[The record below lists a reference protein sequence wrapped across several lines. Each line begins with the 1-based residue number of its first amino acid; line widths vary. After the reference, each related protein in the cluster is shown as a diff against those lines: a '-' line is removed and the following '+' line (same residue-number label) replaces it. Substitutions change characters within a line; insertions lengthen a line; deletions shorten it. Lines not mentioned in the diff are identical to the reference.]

1 MKSIFL
7 RALLFVCLLIGGQV
21 SSTMAYADLMITP
34 TRIVF
39 EERDR
44 FKEVTLVNS
53 GKEPQ
58 IYEMSWVYFRMQE
71 QGAAYKPSMES
82 ITEFDASKHIVFTP
96 RRITLA
102 PGSSQK
108 IRLALRR
115 PETIPEGD
123 FHVHLKFASV
133 PDVLDD
139 DLISDGKPRAVVSI
153 NVGYTIPVVLRSGP
167 DAVQT
172 TIERIDIQRNPT
184 NGRLKVAV
192 PVSRTG
198 SPHAILGHLF
208 VYHTGAD
215 GKEERVGEIS
225 NAHIFP
231 EVDQRVFDVHLLKEI
246 SGGSLRVVM
255 EHYTLDEKKR
265 YAEKVF
271 SLE

>member
-1 MKSIFL
+1 MKRVFL
-7 RALLFVCLLIGGQV
+7 KALLFLCFYV
-21 SSTMAYADLMITP
+21 SAMVVSTASYADLMITP

-53 GKEPQ
+53 GDKPQ

-82 ITEFDASKHIVFTP
+82 VTEFDASKHIVFTP

-123 FHVHLKFASV
+123 FHVHLKFAAV
-133 PDVLDD
+133 PDVIDEN
-139 DLISDGKPRAVVSI
+139 LIHDGKPRAVVSI
-153 NVGYTIPVVLRSGP
+153 NVGYTIPVVLRSGLA
-167 DAVQT
+167 AVET
-172 TIERIDIQRNPT
+172 EIERIDIQRNPQ
-184 NGRLKVAV
+184 NGRLKVVV
-192 PVSRTG
+192 PVKRSG
-198 SPHAILGHLF
+198 SAHAILGHLF
-208 VYHTGAD
+208 VYHTD
-215 GKEERVGEIS
+215 SSGKEERVGEIS

-231 EVDQRVFDVHLLKEI
+231 EVGQRVFDVHLLKEI

-255 EHYTLDEKKR
+255 EHYTLDENRR